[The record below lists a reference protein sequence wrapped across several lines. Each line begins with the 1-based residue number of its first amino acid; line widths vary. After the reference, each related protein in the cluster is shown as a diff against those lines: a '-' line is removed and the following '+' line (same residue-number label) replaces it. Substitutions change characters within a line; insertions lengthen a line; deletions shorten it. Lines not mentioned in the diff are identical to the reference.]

1 MRAAR
6 SVGLFVAIS
15 ILWMS
20 CSVSAAVSGLQR
32 VASGLSAPIY
42 ITAAPG
48 DPSRLFIVERGGAIK
63 ILNLTTGALQSTPF
77 LTIPSVDQAG
87 EGGLLGMAFHPDYQT
102 NGKFYVNVTIDNGG
116 LVFQGATSPFS
127 TEIRQYTVSGNPN
140 VANAT
145 PTPVLS
151 FIQPQTNHNAGWIGF
166 NPAITPG
173 QPQYLYIPTGDG
185 GGSNDNGAGHTPV
198 SATETGG
205 NAQDITGNLLGLVM
219 GLESLPSRTAII
231 ALSTRTHMRIFV
243 MQIGTLSRL

>member
-1 MRAAR
+1 MAMRATR
-6 SVGLFVAIS
+6 TLGLLTAIS
-15 ILWMS
+15 IL
-20 CSVSAAVSGLQR
+20 SVPYDASAAISGLQR

-63 ILNLTTGALQSTPF
+63 ILNLTTGAVQATPF
-77 LTIPSVDQAG
+77 LTIPNVDQEG
-87 EGGLLGMAFHPDYQT
+87 EGGFRGLAFHPNYAT

-116 LVFQGATSPFS
+116 QVFQGATSPFS
-127 TEIRQYTVSGNPN
+127 TEIRQYTVSANPN

-151 FIQPQTNHNAGWIGF
+151 WIQPQSNHNAGWIGF

-185 GGSNDNGAGHTPV
+185 GGGNDDGVGHTPV
-198 SATETGG
+198 STTETGG
-205 NAQDITGNLLGLVM
+205 NAQDITGNLLGKILRIDVN
-219 GLESLPSRTAII
+219 GDDF
-231 ALSTRTHMRIFV
+231 LS
-243 MQIGTLSRL
+243 